1 MTNDFKDGEDT
12 EDEFPTIDINPCPIT
27 PRESVATEQK
37 H

>member
-1 MTNDFKDGEDT
+1 MTNDLKDGEDT
-12 EDEFPTIDINPCPIT
+12 EDEFPTIDINPRQIK